1 MSQQKTFRIQT
12 VRLGYK
18 VELASLVGLR
28 ALRPQTFL
36 PSVQY
41 NKGVLIL
48 HKINPQPQTAF
59 SGQKEASRGLCPAV
73 HVCLSTHDGQC
84 VANHPPPLQCAF
96 LVASLKNHSGK
107 ELQNAALQKDK
118 PRMPKQSPLKNLSPP
133 KPTAP
138 SVARMV

>member
-1 MSQQKTFRIQT
+1 MTPNIN
-12 VRLGYK
+12 
-18 VELASLVGLR
+18 
-28 ALRPQTFL
+28 L
-36 PSVQY
+36 PSIQY

-48 HKINPQPQTAF
+48 HKINPHPQTAF
-59 SGQKEASRGLCPAV
+59 SGQKEASRGLSSAV

-118 PRMPKQSPLKNLSPP
+118 PRMLKPSPPRNLCLP